1 MSKHNFALRCLTAAV
16 ATALAA
22 GVQGEE
28 ATTLGTVVVTG
39 TYIEHDPFDLPAAIE
54 VLGRQRLQEGYN
66 RVNVSDPMAAVPGV
80 VVQNRQNYAQDLQI
94 SSRGFGARSAFG
106 VRGVK
111 LIADG
116 IPATMP
122 DGQGQAAT
130 FNLDAAE
137 RLEVLRG
144 PFSVV
149 YGNHAGGVVQLF
161 TKDGQGAPTLEGSVS
176 AGSYGTWK
184 ADVGAQG
191 EKAGV
196 GYVLD
201 SSRFATE
208 GYRDHS
214 SAVRDQGMAK
224 LTLKPVA
231 DGKLTLV
238 ANVMQQ
244 KDTQDPLGLDWQ
256 AYTQNPRGVAQNAL
270 DYNTRKSIDHAQGG
284 LNYEHRLGNHT
295 FQVAAF
301 AGSRQ
306 VIQYQSIPKATQANV
321 RHSGGVIDFDR
332 QFYGVDGRWI
342 ARHDLGGSRLTTTL
356 GMSYERSSDDR
367 RGYEN
372 FIGSGSTCGINLV
385 CGVKG
390 NLRRQEDDKV
400 NNFSPYAAAEWQ
412 RGDWVINTGVRY
424 SRVAFNIKDQYLS
437 NGDDS
442 GRVSYSSTTP
452 NLGLLYKLTPAL
464 NVYASV
470 ARGFESPTLNEL
482 FYSGS
487 GGGFNFGLKAATSR
501 HFEVGAK
508 ALVGSDSLINL
519 ALFQVNTRNEL
530 VVDASV
536 GGRTSYKNAATT
548 LRQGLELSASTRWA
562 RDFSARLA
570 ATAMRATYD
579 ESFIANNVLVGTG
592 NRIPGVPDV
601 SLFGELAWQYRP
613 WNLNTAIEGQAQGRV
628 YVEDTNTVKAAP
640 GFGLVHLRAG
650 LEQKSGAWQF
660 KEFLRLNNVFDRQY
674 IGSVIVADTNGRYYE
689 SAPTRN
695 WLLGMTAR
703 YAF

>member
-530 VVDASV
+530 VVDASL

>member
-16 ATALAA
+16 AAALAA
-22 GVQGEE
+22 GAQGEE

-161 TKDGQGAPTLEGSVS
+161 TRDGQGTPTLEGSVS

-191 EKAGV
+191 EQAGV

-256 AYTQNPRGVAQNAL
+256 AYTQNPRGVAQSAL

-342 ARHDLGGSRLTTTL
+342 ARHELGGSRLTTTL

-367 RGYEN
+367 KGYEN

-508 ALVGSDSLINL
+508 ALVGNDSLINL

-530 VVDASV
+530 VVDASL

-592 NRIPGVPDV
+592 NRVPGVPDV

-703 YAF
+703 YVF